1 MRPAAENA
9 IKRTYSHANRAVAA
23 ELGPERKT
31 VLGVGSPF
39 LTA

>member
-9 IKRTYSHANRAVAA
+9 IKRTYSHANRAVTA
-23 ELGPERKT
+23 ELSPERKT
-31 VLGVGSPF
+31 VLSVGSPF